1 MACGCGGRSA
11 TGYQSND
18 YEEAFQHLD
27 GLGCRE
33 IVRAALELRESMVRP
48 VTQMEKAERAK
59 RLAMG
64 KDIVRLYTRAAETDR
79 ASAIR
84 QFRGVIAR
92 VEERINRED
101 WSELVQRVDREFV
114 AKDRRALID
123 EGKARFRLAALDMDG
138 VSADDAE
145 AAVRIVDDALD
156 GMTGG
161 IDQAIGKLR
170 TQLERG
176 LAAME
181 SPGLGRQ
188 LASPITEQQT
198 ICIGIA
204 SAAATLMGIACAV
217 SYGCWC
223 CAWFVIMAFLAAAI
237 LICLLA

>member
-1 MACGCGGRSA
+1 MACGCGGTAGSA
-11 TGYQSND
+11 RLDYD
-18 YEEAFQHLD
+18 YEEAFQQLD

-33 IVRAALELRESMVRP
+33 IVRAALELRKAMARP

-59 RLAMG
+59 RLALG
-64 KDIVRLYTRAAETDR
+64 DDVVALYTRAAESDR

-92 VEERINRED
+92 VDERVSRDD
-101 WSELVQRVDREFV
+101 WFVLAQRVDQELVGRNV
-114 AKDRRALID
+114 RALID
-123 EGKARFRLAALDMDG
+123 EGKERFRLAALEMDG

-145 AAVRIVDDALD
+145 AAVRIVDESLD
-156 GMTGG
+156 RMTAGVDRG
-161 IDQAIGKLR
+161 IRSLR

-198 ICIGIA
+198 ICIGIV
-204 SAAATLMGIACAV
+204 SAAATLMGIGCAV
-217 SYGCWC
+217 SWGCWC
-223 CAWFVIMAFLAAAI
+223 CAWFVIIAFLAAAI